1 MMQYEEP
8 YFFEF
13 TNPWNDKPMVGYFTI
28 HKYWYNG
35 RTCLKIRAKEKLSEE
50 FFEPYCDVS
59 VNLPFAELESD
70 NLIFIDVNNAPW
82 LEQFMISN
90 GFGMPTGRIR
100 TSGFV
105 NYPLYLCDM
114 KKIHRYGKVEIQDRR
129 NEYL

>member
-1 MMQYEEP
+1 MQYEEP
-8 YFFEF
+8 NFFEF
-13 TNPWNDKPMVGYFTI
+13 ENPWNGKTMTGYFTI

-35 RTCLKIRAKEKLSEE
+35 RTCVKIRAKEKLSED

-59 VNLPFAELESD
+59 VNLPFADLESD

-82 LEQFMISN
+82 LEEFMISN

-114 KKIHRYGKVEIQDRR
+114 KKIHRYGKVEIPERR
-129 NEYL
+129 GDYL